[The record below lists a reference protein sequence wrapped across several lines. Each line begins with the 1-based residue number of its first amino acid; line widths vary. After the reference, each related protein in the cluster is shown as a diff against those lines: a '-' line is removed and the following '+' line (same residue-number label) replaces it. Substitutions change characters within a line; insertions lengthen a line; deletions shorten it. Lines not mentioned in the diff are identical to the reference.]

1 MCKIG
6 NADGKSV
13 EKTEKRGESMK
24 TDARVRYT
32 RRVIKESLLRL
43 LEDRPVN
50 RITVKEVCE
59 AAQINRATFYA
70 HFTDCFDVLNQ
81 MENDLLADF
90 ERSLSFASVVDVV
103 DMIERIY
110 AMIDQNAEV
119 CRVLIFQN
127 KDSSLTAKMIA
138 MAHDKTI
145 VRWKEQLTRATESDR
160 EMLFTCLSN
169 GLLNVILTGYS
180 KYEREEVV
188 KFVSRICKRLPENG
202 RRLRN

>member
-6 NADGKSV
+6 NNDGKSV
-13 EKTEKRGESMK
+13 EKTKRGESMK

-145 VRWKEQLTRATESDR
+145 VCWKEQLTRATESDR

-188 KFVSRICKRLPENG
+188 KFVSETVRLLITPY
-202 RRLRN
+202 L

>member
-1 MCKIG
+1 
-6 NADGKSV
+6 
-13 EKTEKRGESMK
+13 MK

-119 CRVLIFQN
+119 CCVLIFQN

-145 VRWKEQLTRATESDR
+145 VCWKEQLTRATESDR

-188 KFVSRICKRLPENG
+188 KFVSETVRLLITPY
-202 RRLRN
+202 L

>member
-43 LEDRPVN
+43 LEDRPVK

-188 KFVSRICKRLPENG
+188 KFVSETVRLLITPY
-202 RRLRN
+202 L

>member
-32 RRVIKESLLRL
+32 RRVIKESILRL
-43 LEDRPVN
+43 LEERPVN

-90 ERSLSFASVVDVV
+90 ERSLSFASVVDVM

-169 GLLNVILTGYS
+169 GLLNVILTGHS

-188 KFVSRICKRLPENG
+188 KFVSETVRLLITPY
-202 RRLRN
+202 L

>member
-188 KFVSRICKRLPENG
+188 KFVSETLRLLITPY
-202 RRLRN
+202 L

>member
-24 TDARVRYT
+24 TDARVCYT

-145 VRWKEQLTRATESDR
+145 VCWKEQLTRATESDR

-188 KFVSRICKRLPENG
+188 KFVSETVRLLITPY
-202 RRLRN
+202 L

>member
-1 MCKIG
+1 
-6 NADGKSV
+6 
-13 EKTEKRGESMK
+13 MK

-70 HFTDCFDVLNQ
+70 HLTGWFDVLKQ
-81 MENDLLADF
+81 MEDDRLADF

-145 VRWKEQLTRATESDR
+145 VCWKEQLTRATESDR

-188 KFVSRICKRLPENG
+188 KFVSETVRLLITPY
-202 RRLRN
+202 L